1 MTANASRNPDPA
13 LEETSQPGLGK
24 MRVWWSGVQPSA
36 LVSAQQKVLKDTPAS
51 NAHSQLFGSPG
62 ARLNTVDLPGPVGS
76 EEHPPLVLLHGFGTG
91 LGIWARQL
99 KDLTEDSRVIA
110 VDLPGMGGS
119 ERAPFHGQTEE
130 EAEEYFLEAIEMW
143 RQDMGLGQM
152 VLVGHGLGGYLA
164 AAFALKYPQYIAH
177 LVLVSP
183 QGLTSIDAAHDA
195 SATPAMAV
203 LWSRG
208 ITPQCLCRW
217 GGRLLGPGV
226 VSRYVDSR
234 FEGEPTFWRQALS
247 QYLYAAWASPSDAEL
262 AVTRLLQLTG
272 QPAHPLQERLRK
284 LKVGVVFVYGHYDW
298 SEHKAAD
305 ELIPRLSVSGS
316 VALLANAGHY
326 PFVDNAPKFNALLQR
341 LMFVTRARKDGFQ
354 VGLHPLEPTPPG
366 SGNASARSMVSNNKS
381 LAEEEGAAGSQAE
394 SLAGA
399 SEQAHVRARGLGE
412 HVGVHEGVHEG
423 EGVGPQHVGQQV
435 GELYLL

>member
-1 MTANASRNPDPA
+1 M
-13 LEETSQPGLGK
+13 
-24 MRVWWSGVQPSA
+24 
-36 LVSAQQKVLKDTPAS
+36 
-51 NAHSQLFGSPG
+51 
-62 ARLNTVDLPGPVGS
+62 NTVDLPGPVGS

-183 QGLTSIDAAHDA
+183 QGLTSIDAVHPQPLSFSSLLLLFGVSEDNRGTLFSPPLLSSCDLLLLFLRPALTPFTNSHPAEMPLRQQAHDA

-217 GGRLLGPGV
+217 GGRLLGPGTRN
-226 VSRYVDSR
+226 S
-234 FEGEPTFWRQALS
+234 AMLLCA
-247 QYLYAAWASPSDAEL
+247 QYAMPGTERPLPGTSCLPPVL
-262 AVTRLLQLTG
+262 IVLLLTTRG
-272 QPAHPLQERLRK
+272 C
-284 LKVGVVFVYGHYDW
+284 
-298 SEHKAAD
+298 
-305 ELIPRLSVSGS
+305 
-316 VALLANAGHY
+316 
-326 PFVDNAPKFNALLQR
+326 
-341 LMFVTRARKDGFQ
+341 
-354 VGLHPLEPTPPG
+354 
-366 SGNASARSMVSNNKS
+366 
-381 LAEEEGAAGSQAE
+381 
-394 SLAGA
+394 
-399 SEQAHVRARGLGE
+399 
-412 HVGVHEGVHEG
+412 
-423 EGVGPQHVGQQV
+423 
-435 GELYLL
+435 